1 VVFKLGFILLSS
13 HFELDTR
20 IVENFI
26 EVVDG
31 SNMDYNYIDLNLQG
45 TLRLL
50 KIVIRAFKIEDILS
64 FDFDAAE
71 YRVPKNIASCDFH

>member
-1 VVFKLGFILLSS
+1 VVFKLGFILLSC

-26 EVVDG
+26 DVVDG

-64 FDFDAAE
+64 FDFDVAE
-71 YRVPKNIASCDFH
+71 YRVPKNIASCGFH